1 MPLIPYSDLKYT
13 VYSLIMTYILFCIIM
28 IFEVVND
35 RYIWFLVLCPKLR
48 NIAGVEYINE
58 FHIRGGALGSF
69 FKLFIYSF
77 FFSLAY

>member
-1 MPLIPYSDLKYT
+1 
-13 VYSLIMTYILFCIIM
+13 M

-58 FHIRGGALGSF
+58 LPIRGGALGSF

-77 FFSLAY
+77 FFFGLLGLHPWHMEVPSLGVKSEL